1 MDGLKASSGGF
12 NLLKKFLSVLLLLAF
27 SIISGCGNIEKEAGG
42 TLKNQLVYASES
54 EFAGLN
60 PILQETN
67 TDALLFRGLMRFN
80 AENKPALDIAESYRV
95 SEDGLRY
102 SFKLREDIEFH
113 DGTRLTA
120 DDVIFTIESI
130 LDDGNASFL
139 KSDFTAVD
147 SMKKK
152 DDFQLEII
160 LKDPFAPF
168 INKMTVPILPRHLLE
183 GSDMRNNEYNVR
195 PVGAG
200 PYKFGEWNRGNHLT
214 LVANKSFY
222 GTKPSIEKIIFKF
235 IPDSN
240 NRALQLK
247 SGEVDIALLDPIQA
261 ENMEEVNNLSIHKID
276 TADYRGILYNMNN
289 DLWKDLK
296 VRRAFN
302 YAIDRTRV
310 VDGILRGAGVEA
322 YSPLQKHEYVN
333 KDIEKY
339 TYDIAK
345 AKDLLNQAGWR
356 EEKDGW
362 RYKNGEKLE
371 FSLTAPASDT
381 IRVNMANYAAESF
394 KSIGADVK
402 VEALDWNAIKIE
414 DTDAF
419 IIAWGSPYDADHH
432 AHILF
437 HTGQSTASSAGYNYG
452 DYSNSEVDKL
462 LEKGRVTTDEAE
474 RKRVYSKLQ
483 EELAADPPFNFI
495 AYVDAIY
502 GINSNLEGVSER
514 TLGHHG
520 SGFLWNVEEWKWN
533 DR

>member
-1 MDGLKASSGGF
+1 M
-12 NLLKKFLSVLLLLAF
+12 KKFLFILLLLAF
-27 SIISGCGNIEKEAGG
+27 SAVSGCGSIEKETGAA
-42 TLKNQLVYASES
+42 LESQLVYASES

-67 TDALLFRGLMRFN
+67 TDALLFRGLMRFD
-80 AENKPALDIAESYRV
+80 AENKPALDIAESYQV
-95 SEDGLRY
+95 SEDELTY
-102 SFKLREDIEFH
+102 SFKLREDIKFH
-113 DGTRLTA
+113 DGTQLTA
-120 DDVIFTIESI
+120 GDVIFTLKSI
-130 LDDGNASFL
+130 LDDDNASFL
-139 KSDFTAVD
+139 KSDFIAVD
-147 SMKKK
+147 SMEKK
-152 DDFQLEII
+152 DDFHLEIR
-160 LKDPFAPF
+160 LKYPFAPF
-168 INKMTVPILPRHLLE
+168 IDKMTVPILPRHLLE
-183 GSDMRNNEYNVR
+183 GTDMRNSDYNVH
-195 PVGAG
+195 PVGTG
-200 PYKFGEWNRGNHLT
+200 PYKFGEWNRGNNLT
-214 LVANKSFY
+214 LVADEGFH
-222 GTKPSIEKIIFKF
+222 GTKPSIEKVIFKF

-261 ENMEEVNNLSIHKID
+261 ENMKDVSGLSIHKVD
-276 TADYRGILYNMNN
+276 TADYRGILYNMKK

-296 VRRAFN
+296 VRKAFN
-302 YAIDRTRV
+302 YAIDRTQV
-310 VDGILRGAGVEA
+310 VDGILRGSGAEA

-333 KDIEKY
+333 ENIEKY
-339 TYDIAK
+339 AYDIAK
-345 AKDLLNQAGWR
+345 AKDLLDQAGWR
-356 EEKDGW
+356 EAEDGW

-402 VEALDWNAIKIE
+402 VKALDWSAIKIE

-432 AHILF
+432 THILF

-462 LEKGRVTTDEAE
+462 LEKGRVTIDETE
-474 RKRVYSKLQ
+474 RKRIYSKLQ
-483 EELAADPPFNFI
+483 EELAEDPPFNFI
-495 AYVDAIY
+495 AYVDAVY
-502 GINSNLEGVSER
+502 GINSNLEGISER

>member
-1 MDGLKASSGGF
+1 M
-12 NLLKKFLSVLLLLAF
+12 KKFLFILLLLAF
-27 SIISGCGNIEKEAGG
+27 SAVSGCGSIEKEAGAA
-42 TLKNQLVYASES
+42 LENQLVYASES

-67 TDALLFRGLMRFN
+67 TDALLFRGLMRFD
-80 AENKPALDIAESYRV
+80 AENKPALDIAESYHV
-95 SEDGLRY
+95 SKDELTY
-102 SFKLREDIEFH
+102 SFKLREDIKFH
-113 DGTRLTA
+113 DGTQLTA
-120 DDVIFTIESI
+120 GDVIFTIKSI
-130 LDDGNASFL
+130 LDDSNASFL
-139 KSDFTAVD
+139 KSDFIAVD
-147 SMKKK
+147 SMEKK
-152 DDFQLEII
+152 DDFNLEIR
-160 LKDPFAPF
+160 LKYPFAPF
-168 INKMTVPILPRHLLE
+168 IDKMTVPILPRHLLE
-183 GSDMRNNEYNVR
+183 GTDMRNSDYNVH
-195 PVGAG
+195 PVGTG
-200 PYKFGEWNRGNHLT
+200 PYKFGEWNRGNNLT
-214 LVANKSFY
+214 LVADEGFY

-261 ENMEEVNNLSIHKID
+261 ENMEDVSSLSIHKVD
-276 TADYRGILYNMNN
+276 TADYRGILYNMKN

-296 VRRAFN
+296 VRKAFN

-310 VDGILRGAGVEA
+310 VDGILRGSGVEA

-333 KDIEKY
+333 GNIEKY
-339 TYDIAK
+339 AYDIAK
-345 AKDLLNQAGWR
+345 AEELLDQAGWR
-356 EEKDGW
+356 EAEDGW

-402 VEALDWNAIKIE
+402 VKALDWSAIKIE

-432 AHILF
+432 THILF

-452 DYSNSEVDKL
+452 DYSNNEVDEL
-462 LEKGRVTTDEAE
+462 LEKGRVTIDETE
-474 RKRVYSKLQ
+474 RKRIYSRLQ
-483 EELAADPPFNFI
+483 EELAEDPPFNFI